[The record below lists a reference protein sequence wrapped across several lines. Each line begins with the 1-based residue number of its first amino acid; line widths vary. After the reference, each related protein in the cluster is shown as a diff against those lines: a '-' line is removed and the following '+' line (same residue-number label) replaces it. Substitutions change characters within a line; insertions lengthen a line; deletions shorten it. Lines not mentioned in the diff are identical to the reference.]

1 MIESKKYLK
10 AKFRCE
16 CGLKFKDK
24 NAASTHQNLTN
35 HKIVDFKEKFDIEQY
50 VKDLIPKENMITK
63 LK

>member
-10 AKFRCE
+10 TKLVCE
-16 CGLKFKDK
+16 CGLKFNNK
-24 NAASTHQNLTN
+24 NKAATHQNITN

-50 VKDLIPKENMITK
+50 IKDLIPKENIVVK